1 MAKTTRMAPGPIGK
15 GILGKD
21 AAAARQ
27 RVETLEKLMEGMLH
41 IPGTNQKVGL
51 DVILSVVPFGGTTIA
66 ALMGAYMVWE
76 ARNLNMSKSAVMRM
90 MGNVGFDWLLGLVP
104 VVGVIPD
111 FFFRSN
117 SRNLRI
123 IRRHLDKHHPASVT
137 IDQK

>member
-1 MAKTTRMAPGPIGK
+1 MAKTTRMASGPIGK

-27 RVETLEKLMEGMLH
+27 RVEALEKLMEGMFQ

-51 DVILSVVPFGGTTIA
+51 DVILSTVPFVGTTVA
-66 ALMGAYMVWE
+66 ALTGAYMVWE

-90 MGNVGFDWLLGLVP
+90 MGNVGFDWLLGMVP

-137 IDQK
+137 IDQR